1 MRTLVVI
8 PTFEEAGNI
17 VEVLRR
23 VRSSVPAAEILVVD
37 DSSSDGT
44 AELAEG
50 VGHEL
55 GHVEVLRRPRG
66 SGLGSAYKA
75 GFALGLER
83 GYDVMV
89 EMDADLS
96 HDPAALPR
104 LLDALEDGAD
114 LVIGSRY
121 RSGGEITQWAAH
133 RRALSKWGCRYANA
147 MLRLGI
153 TDPTSGYRAY
163 RATALKALDLSRIRG
178 NGYVFQV
185 EMAYK
190 VQRGGGVLAE
200 VPITFAER
208 AHGESKM
215 SWRIIG
221 EAALLVT
228 GWGIRDRV
236 LRSRAA
242 DNPELAL

>member
-1 MRTLVVI
+1 MRTLIVI
-8 PTFEEAGNI
+8 PTYEEAGNI
-17 VEVLRR
+17 AEILRR
-23 VRSSVPAAEILVVD
+23 VRSAVPAAEILVVD

-44 AELAEG
+44 AELAES

-55 GHVEVLRRPRG
+55 GHIEVLRRPRG
-66 SGLGSAYKA
+66 SGLGSAYKT

-96 HDPAALPR
+96 HDPDALPD
-104 LLDALEDGAD
+104 LLDALDDGAD
-114 LVIGSRY
+114 LAIGSRY
-121 RSGGEITQWAAH
+121 RSGGAITQWAAH
-133 RRALSKWGCRYANA
+133 RRALSLWGCRYANA

-163 RATALKALDLSRIRG
+163 RATALKALDLTRIRG

-185 EMAYK
+185 EMAYRI
-190 VQRGGGVLAE
+190 QRNGGVLAE

-208 AHGESKM
+208 VHGESKM

-228 GWGIRDRV
+228 GWGLRDRV
-236 LRSRAA
+236 RRRRL
-242 DNPELAL
+242 

>member
-8 PTFEEAGNI
+8 PTYEEAGNI
-17 VEVLRR
+17 SEVLRR
-23 VRSSVPAAEILVVD
+23 VRSAAPAAEILVVD
-37 DSSSDGT
+37 DSSADGT
-44 AELAEG
+44 AELAEA
-50 VGHEL
+50 VGREV

-66 SGLGSAYKA
+66 SGLGSAYKT

-83 GYDVMV
+83 GFDVMV

-96 HDPAALPR
+96 HDPDALPA
-104 LLDALEDGAD
+104 LLDALEEGAD

-121 RSGGEITQWAAH
+121 RRGGAITQWAAH
-133 RRALSKWGCRYANA
+133 RRALSLWGCRYANA

-185 EMAYK
+185 EIAYRI
-190 VQRGGGVLAE
+190 QRNGGVLAE

-208 AHGESKM
+208 VHGESKM

-228 GWGIRDRV
+228 GWGLRDR
-236 LRSRAA
+236 LRR
-242 DNPELAL
+242 DRT

>member
-37 DSSSDGT
+37 DSSDDGT

-50 VGHEL
+50 VAHEL

-163 RATALKALDLSRIRG
+163 RATALKALDLGRVRG

-215 SWRIIG
+215 SWKIIG

-228 GWGIRDRV
+228 AWGIRDRV

-242 DNPELAL
+242 DDPELAL

>member
-1 MRTLVVI
+1 MRTLIVI
-8 PTFEEAGNI
+8 PTYEEAGNI
-17 VEVLRR
+17 SEVLRR
-23 VRSSVPAAEILVVD
+23 VRAAVPAAEILVVD

-44 AELAEG
+44 AELAETI
-50 VGHEL
+50 GHEL

-66 SGLGSAYKA
+66 SGLGSAYKT

-83 GYDVMV
+83 SYDVMV

-96 HDPAALPR
+96 HDPDALPH
-104 LLDALEDGAD
+104 LLDALDDGAD

-121 RSGGEITQWAAH
+121 RSGGAITQWAAH
-133 RRALSKWGCRYANA
+133 RRALSLWGCRYANA

-163 RATALKALDLSRIRG
+163 RATALKALDLNRVRG

-190 VQRGGGVLAE
+190 IQRNGGVLAE

-208 AHGESKM
+208 VHGESKM

-228 GWGIRDRV
+228 GWGLRDRV
-236 LRSRAA
+236 LRRR
-242 DNPELAL
+242 L